1 MRRPPPTGRLFV
13 SPRQEE
19 RKEREGEKDTF
30 SRECFLSQFVK
41 VLVLQIYPLC
51 ISPPLLPLLLDAERE
66 GETGSV
72 CGQRGGVPGLVLH
85 TGEDSSDIPGI
96 CNTVRKVL
104 ADFAIFN

>member
-1 MRRPPPTGRLFV
+1 MFFRIFV
-13 SPRQEE
+13 
-19 RKEREGEKDTF
+19 
-30 SRECFLSQFVK
+30 FLTVYDYFVNNLCQFFTVHC
-41 VLVLQIYPLC
+41 LTP
-51 ISPPLLPLLLDAERE
+51 PPLLPLLLDAERE

>member
-1 MRRPPPTGRLFV
+1 M
-13 SPRQEE
+13 
-19 RKEREGEKDTF
+19 
-30 SRECFLSQFVK
+30 LSLSICK
-41 VLVLQIYPLC
+41 SSCPAD
-51 ISPPLLPLLLDAERE
+51 ISTLYLPPPLLPLLLDAERE

-104 ADFAIFN
+104 ADFAVFD